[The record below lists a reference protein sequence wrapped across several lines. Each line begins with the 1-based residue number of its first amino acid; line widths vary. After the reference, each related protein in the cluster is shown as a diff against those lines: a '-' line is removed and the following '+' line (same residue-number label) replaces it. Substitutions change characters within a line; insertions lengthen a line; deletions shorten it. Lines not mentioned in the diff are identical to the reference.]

1 MSPTCTGALSMRLI
15 KDWLLV
21 IRSAFALVILP
32 FVVLVG
38 AVGLVAIIGF
48 SALAL
53 GVSTSVQDCHKS
65 PSSKCVAKKPTK

>member
-1 MSPTCTGALSMRLI
+1 MRLM
-15 KDWLLV
+15 KDWWLL

-38 AVGLVAIIGF
+38 AVGLVAILAF

-53 GVSTSVQDCHKS
+53 GVSASAQDCHKI
-65 PSSKCVAKKPTK
+65 PSAKCVTKKPTK